1 MTLTSIK
8 MKARLMQ
15 HDAHAFVATD

>member
-1 MTLTSIK
+1 
-8 MKARLMQ
+8 MQ